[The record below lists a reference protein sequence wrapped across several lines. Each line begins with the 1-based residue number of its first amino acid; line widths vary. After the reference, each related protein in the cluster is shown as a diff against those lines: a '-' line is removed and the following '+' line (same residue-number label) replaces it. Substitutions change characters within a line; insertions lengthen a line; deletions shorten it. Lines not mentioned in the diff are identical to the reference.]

1 MKIWKRGINTNMI
14 DLTLNDLFYPKNI
27 AIIGVSSKKQTLGG
41 KKMKTLI
48 DYGYEGDMYIIHPTA
63 EEINGIKAYPTV
75 SGLPEKIDY
84 AYIAVPKERIVETIE
99 SFDGKVKY
107 AHIITSGFSE
117 IGNHE
122 EEQQILEAARKSNVR
137 IVGPN
142 CIGLYCPEGKMTF
155 SKWFSNKVG
164 SVSVFSQ
171 SGGLASDIGIRGNN
185 RGLSF
190 SKIISAGNCV
200 DLNAVDFLE
209 YFIDDPKTK
218 VIGLYVESIENGRKF
233 IDALKRNNHSK
244 PIVLLKGGRTD
255 EGTKAAASHTGAMS
269 NDYEIIKGI
278 CVQFGVVLVNDYE
291 ELVDTMIL
299 LQTMPKEVGNKTLLL
314 GMGGGATVSAIDA
327 SKENGLNIPGFKV
340 ATQKSLM
347 DLNLPDGYS
356 LKNPVDTPAWTLMA
370 QNGTIIKSIVETAVK
385 SERFDNLIIH
395 LNLQVVVG
403 TFGRDALDNLI
414 QAVSE
419 LNNLDLN
426 VIVIL
431 RNEVTSM
438 EGPRVEYA
446 NKMSELD
453 IPTLFNLNSAIQAV
467 GKIVETNNNMSVEQI
482 ASKV

>member
-1 MKIWKRGINTNMI
+1 
-14 DLTLNDLFYPKNI
+14 
-27 AIIGVSSKKQTLGG
+27 
-41 KKMKTLI
+41 
-48 DYGYEGDMYIIHPTA
+48 
-63 EEINGIKAYPTV
+63 
-75 SGLPEKIDY
+75 
-84 AYIAVPKERIVETIE
+84 
-99 SFDGKVKY
+99 
-107 AHIITSGFSE
+107 
-117 IGNHE
+117 
-122 EEQQILEAARKSNVR
+122 
-137 IVGPN
+137 
-142 CIGLYCPEGKMTF
+142 
-155 SKWFSNKVG
+155 
-164 SVSVFSQ
+164 
-171 SGGLASDIGIRGNN
+171 
-185 RGLSF
+185 
-190 SKIISAGNCV
+190 
-200 DLNAVDFLE
+200 
-209 YFIDDPKTK
+209 
-218 VIGLYVESIENGRKF
+218 RKF